1 MTVETVPGEW
11 FPVITRPAYR
21 PRVNSRKGNFRQL
34 PKNVLY
40 LGSAADGRA
49 QVAQRQLRSGLAATL
64 CAVLDVSPAPQQA
77 GPLGV

>member
-40 LGSAADGRA
+40 LGQPRTAERRSRNDNSE
-49 QVAQRQLRSGLAATL
+49 VA
-64 CAVLDVSPAPQQA
+64 SPPHCVQCST
-77 GPLGV
+77 